1 MMKFPFLLLPLLLMA
16 CAPSAPLS
24 DISVQ
29 KTSAVIYQEDTRQD
43 VEKASSVS
51 PLAQATVTL
60 IEGRL
65 ISQNAD
71 LTWSLG
77 TRTLEK
83 SYPLCTDEKFLK
95 QPVLGF
101 CSGVLVA
108 PNKILTAGHCVN
120 EKDICKNTKFV
131 FGWDLEK
138 SQNITISNSDVFH
151 CKAILRQEN
160 NRSKGIDYAIIE
172 LDRPVKGVQPVVMAK
187 EAPQKRGDLVLS
199 LSYPMGLPLKQDI
212 GKVLENSEGS
222 YTLKVEVDTFMGSS
236 GSPLF
241 NTQGELLGILSSG
254 MEDFLEDDIYR
265 VQTEGGCINF
275 HRCKNGTCFGE
286 RFFKTSNI
294 DL

>member
-1 MMKFPFLLLPLLLMA
+1 MNYILLLLLPFVLIA
-16 CAPSAPLS
+16 CAPLAPEVDLS
-24 DISVQ
+24 Q
-29 KTSAVIYQEDTRQD
+29 TSAVIYHEDTRQE
-43 VEKASSVS
+43 VEKTSSVS
-51 PLAQATVTL
+51 SLAQATVTL
-60 IEGRL
+60 VEGRL

-71 LTWSLG
+71 TTWSLG
-77 TRTLEK
+77 TRPLEK
-83 SYPLCTDEKFLK
+83 SYPLCADEKFLK

-108 PNKILTAGHCVN
+108 PDKILTAGHCVA
-120 EKDICKNTKFV
+120 EKDICKNTKFI
-131 FGWDLEK
+131 FGWDLER
-138 SQNITISNSDVFH
+138 SQHKTLANSEVFH
-151 CKAILRQEN
+151 CKNILRQEN

-172 LDRPVKGVQPVVMAK
+172 LDRPAKGIQPVSIAK
-187 EAPQKRGDLVLS
+187 DALHKRGDLVLS

-212 GKVLENSEGS
+212 GKVLESADGS

-241 NTQGELLGILSSG
+241 NGKGELLGILSSG

-265 VQTEGGCINF
+265 VQSEGGCINF